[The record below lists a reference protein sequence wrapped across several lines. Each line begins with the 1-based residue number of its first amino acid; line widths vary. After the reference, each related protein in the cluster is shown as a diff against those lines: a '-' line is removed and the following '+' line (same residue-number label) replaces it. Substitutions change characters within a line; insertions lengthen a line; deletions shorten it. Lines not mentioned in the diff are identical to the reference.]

1 MGWFITVASEY
12 DGAVVRGC
20 ETLPCKRPVRTMIHA
35 HTIGSTAL
43 QIQVPQFLQETVAG
57 IIAFLPVLLSAIVVL
72 LIGWVLGRVL
82 GAVVT
87 RVIEGIGLSKYTQ
100 GTPLESDSSGDGG
113 IASAL
118 GKLVKYIVYFYA
130 ALAAS
135 DILGIAILSQ
145 LLSDIGTFLPVI
157 LSAVVVLVIGF
168 VVGRVVGDIVAD
180 VVGGFNLGSYF
191 HDTPLER
198 VTRTAGGIG
207 GIVGALVE
215 YYIYFLTLLTAAGI
229 LQIPALSRLLNDFAG
244 FVPALIGGVAV
255 LIVGA
260 LIAEFVE
267 DIVASTDRSR
277 LTDLV
282 GLGVKL
288 FVYYLAI
295 TIALDT
301 MGFDATVLTTLFTS
315 FVTAFFGALAVALA
329 LAIGIGLGWGSKDY
343 VADNIDDWMGS
354 ARDSAGDLTEESGS
368 RGSSDGLGSSG
379 SDDGP
384 GGAGPSGTGGSDV

>member
-1 MGWFITVASEY
+1 MNHAYTLESTV
-12 DGAVVRGC
+12 
-20 ETLPCKRPVRTMIHA
+20 
-35 HTIGSTAL
+35 L
-43 QIQVPQFLQETVAG
+43 QLQVPQFLQETVAG

-72 LIGWVLGRVL
+72 LVGWILGRLL

-87 RVIEGIGLSKYTQ
+87 RVVEGIGLSKYTQ
-100 GTPLESDSSGDGG
+100 GTPLEQDGRGDDG
-113 IASAL
+113 IAGAL
-118 GKLVKYIVYFYA
+118 GQLVKYIVYFYA

-135 DILGIAILSQ
+135 DILGIEILSQ

-157 LSAVVVLVIGF
+157 LSAIVVLVIGF
-168 VVGRVVGDIVAD
+168 VAGRIVGGIVAD

-198 VTRTAGGIG
+198 VTRSAGGIG
-207 GIVGALVE
+207 GIIGTLVE
-215 YYIYFLTLLTAAGI
+215 YYIYFLTLLTAASI

-260 LIAEFVE
+260 LAAEFIE
-267 DIVASTDRSR
+267 DVVANTDGSR

-301 MGFDATVLTTLFTS
+301 MGFDSTVLTTLFAS

-343 VADNIDDWMGS
+343 VAENIDDWLSS
-354 ARDSAGDLTEESGS
+354 ARDSADDLTEEDETAGPTRGTDDEDVFDDDTRGGS
-368 RGSSDGLGSSG
+368 
-379 SDDGP
+379 
-384 GGAGPSGTGGSDV
+384 GPSGTGGPDV

>member
-1 MGWFITVASEY
+1 
-12 DGAVVRGC
+12 
-20 ETLPCKRPVRTMIHA
+20 MIHA
-35 HTIGSTAL
+35 HTLGSTAL

-72 LIGWVLGRVL
+72 LIGWVLGRIL
-82 GAVVT
+82 GAVVA
-87 RVIEGIGLSKYTQ
+87 RVVEGIGLSKYTQ
-100 GTPLESDSSGDGG
+100 GTPLESDRSGDGG
-113 IASAL
+113 IAGAL

-168 VVGRVVGDIVAD
+168 VVGRAVGDIVAD

-198 VTRTAGGIG
+198 VTRTAG

-260 LIAEFVE
+260 LAAEFIE

-277 LTDLV
+277 LTTLV

-354 ARDSAGDLTEESGS
+354 ARDSAGDLTDESGGH
-368 RGSSDGLGSSG
+368 GSSDEFGSPG

-384 GGAGPSGTGGSDV
+384 GGSGPSGPSGTGGSDV

>member
-1 MGWFITVASEY
+1 MNHAYTLESTV
-12 DGAVVRGC
+12 
-20 ETLPCKRPVRTMIHA
+20 
-35 HTIGSTAL
+35 L
-43 QIQVPQFLQETVAG
+43 QLQVPQFLQETVAG

-72 LIGWVLGRVL
+72 LVGWILGRLL

-87 RVIEGIGLSKYTQ
+87 RVVEGIGLSKYTQ
-100 GTPLESDSSGDGG
+100 GTPLEQDDRGDGG
-113 IASAL
+113 IAGAL

-168 VVGRVVGDIVAD
+168 VVGRIVGGIVTD

-198 VTRTAGGIG
+198 VTRSAGGIG
-207 GIVGALVE
+207 GIVGTLVE

-260 LIAEFVE
+260 LAAEFVE
-267 DIVASTDRSR
+267 DVVASTDGSR

-301 MGFDATVLTTLFTS
+301 MGFDSTVLTTLFAS

-343 VADNIDDWMGS
+343 VAENIDDWLSS
-354 ARDSAGDLTEESGS
+354 ARSSADDLTDEEGS
-368 RGSSDGLGSSG
+368 TGTRGTDDRDTFDDDDTRGGS
-379 SDDGP
+379 
-384 GGAGPSGTGGSDV
+384 GPSGTGDPDV